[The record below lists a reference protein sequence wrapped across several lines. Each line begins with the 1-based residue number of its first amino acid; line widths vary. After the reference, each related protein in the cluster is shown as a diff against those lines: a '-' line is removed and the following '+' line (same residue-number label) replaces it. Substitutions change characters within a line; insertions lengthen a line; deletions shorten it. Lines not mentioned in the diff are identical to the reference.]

1 MTNSPGT
8 GARPISSARASY
20 TIPTLHRVVYRP
32 RYESRPYRPCPA
44 RREHIH
50 GRIQPMN
57 AEPAFPLWAIM
68 LGLAIAAPFVAS
80 LIGGVS

>member
-1 MTNSPGT
+1 MTSSPRGSGVSNKPPLT
-8 GARPISSARASY
+8 M
-20 TIPTLHRVVYRP
+20 PTLHRVVYRP

-44 RREHIH
+44 RREHIY
-50 GRIQPMN
+50 GRIQPMD
-57 AEPAFPLWAIM
+57 AEPVLPAWAIM